1 MLRKANNVFSVI
13 VDDNAQAALGLAAGT
28 LLTDANLPK
37 GAIALAD
44 LGNGFLD
51 AAAFTALADG
61 AQYRILQG
69 KGVGVPFMKSP
80 VLTKGK
86 TSMSI
91 AKHKPAVQQ
100 VTTIGY
106 NGTTGA
112 LPTANNTS
120 FFIKI
125 RKRDNDAAN
134 RSQPMSLFAGPV
146 KTDST
151 GTQAELAVLLAKS
164 GEKNFG
170 LEPANGYLS
179 FSLLCSDAG
188 SAIGAAA
195 DTVIGT
201 AGSKTVTVTDTGANN
216 TVNAIAAGDF
226 FRVGTATTAAVYKVV
241 ASTVG
246 VAGGVLTLDRP
257 LLASI
262 SLLGTTSEFITAAN
276 AAAANFG
283 IVLTGKAAPFNV
295 NSFRDYYAN
304 RFTATFSDS
313 TTLVSPTTGAQNG
326 NGVYQQVAMDEYM
339 SYGFEGQNEQM
350 AVPALRR
357 DQEVKIPGVGT
368 STALTSKYSALSIAW
383 DETNVGLV
391 STANGKG
398 QVLIYLNLLD
408 NAGTGTLSGG
418 TSSGEEVVVNLGL
431 TAADFNE

>member
-13 VDDNAQAALGLAAGT
+13 VDDNAQGALGLAAGT
-28 LLTDANLPK
+28 LLTDVNLPK
-37 GAIALAD
+37 GAVAIAD
-44 LGNGFLD
+44 LGNRFLTQ
-51 AAAFTALADG
+51 AAFAALADG

-91 AKHKPAVQQ
+91 AKHKPAAQQ

-146 KTDST
+146 KTDLT
-151 GTQAELAVLLAKS
+151 GTQEELARLLVRS
-164 GEKNFG
+164 GYKNFAE
-170 LEPANGYLS
+170 EPANNYLK
-179 FSLLCSDAG
+179 FEAICSDAG
-188 SAIGAAA
+188 AVP
-195 DTVIGT
+195 TGT
-201 AGSKTVTVTDTGANN
+201 TTIFTPVVGSKTVAINGTLTNVAVGDYIRLEGTGVTS
-216 TVNAIAAGDF
+216 
-226 FRVGTATTAAVYKVV
+226 AVYKVIAYT
-241 ASTVG
+241 ASTSI
-246 VAGGVLTLDRP
+246 VLDSPFT
-257 LLASI
+257 
-262 SLLGTTSEFITAAN
+262 GTAAAYAIANVRRITAAL
-276 AAAANFG
+276 ATAANFG
-283 IVLTGKAAPFNV
+283 IVITGKVAPFNV
-295 NSFRDYYAN
+295 NSFRNYYAN

-398 QVLIYLNLLD
+398 QVLVYLNLLN

-418 TSSGEEVVVNLGL
+418 TSSGKELVTNLGL
-431 TAADFNE
+431 TASDLNE